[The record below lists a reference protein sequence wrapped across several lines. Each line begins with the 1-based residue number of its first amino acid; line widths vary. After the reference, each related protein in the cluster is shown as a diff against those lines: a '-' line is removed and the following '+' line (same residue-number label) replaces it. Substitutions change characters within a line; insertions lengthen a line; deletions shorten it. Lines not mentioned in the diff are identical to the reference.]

1 LLPLVFLKISTNI
14 KRLQRKIIV
23 MKINS
28 KQILAVTAALGI
40 SALSNIAL
48 AADNIKIGTFLAV
61 TGPASF
67 LGDPELK
74 TLQMYIKAINK
85 SGGIDGKK
93 VELVHYDTG
102 GKAKDAVKFAKRLIQ
117 KDKVDVIVGGS
128 TSGSTMAVIPLAEKN
143 KIPFISLAGSVKII
157 DPVKKWVFK
166 TPHTDRMAASKVFT
180 DMQKRGIKKVALIS
194 GSGGFGK
201 SGRAQSLELAPKYG
215 LTVVADESYGAKD
228 TDMTTQLTKIRDTDA
243 EAILNFGFGSG
254 PAIVTRNV
262 RQLGITLP
270 LYQSHGVASKKFIE
284 LAGDAAEGVRLPAAA
299 LLVADNLDDSD
310 EQKKVLID
318 YKTRF
323 EAAYGPVSTFGG
335 HAYDGLYIALQ
346 AIDRANSTYAA
357 KVRDEIEKTTHFV
370 GTGGVFN
377 MSASDHMGLGLDAFK
392 MLEIKNGD
400 WTIVE

>member
-1 LLPLVFLKISTNI
+1 
-14 KRLQRKIIV
+14 
-23 MKINS
+23 MKINT

-40 SALSNIAL
+40 SALSSIAL
-48 AADNIKIGTFLAV
+48 AADTIKVGTFLAV

-74 TLQMYIKAINK
+74 TLQMYIESINK

-93 VELVHYDTG
+93 IELVHYDTG
-102 GKAKDAVKFAKRLIQ
+102 GKAKEAVKFTKRLIQ
-117 KDKVDVIVGGS
+117 KDKVDVIIGGS
-128 TSGSTMAVIPLAEKN
+128 TSGSSIAVMPLVEKDHV
-143 KIPFISLAGSVKII
+143 PFISLAGAVKII
-157 DPVKKWVFK
+157 DPVNKWVFK
-166 TPHTDRMAASKVFT
+166 TPHTDRMAASRIFT
-180 DMQKRGIKKVALIS
+180 DMQKRGIKKIALIC
-194 GSGGFGK
+194 GSGGFDK
-201 SGRAQSLELAPKYG
+201 SGREQSLELAPEYG
-215 LTVVADESYGAKD
+215 LTVVADETYGAKD

-243 EAILNFGFGSG
+243 QAILNFGFGSG
-254 PAIVTRNV
+254 PAIVTKNV

-299 LLVADNLDDSD
+299 LLVAKDLSDDD
-310 EQKKVLID
+310 EQKKVLLD
-318 YKTRF
+318 YIQRF
-323 EAAYGPVSTFGG
+323 EAEYGAVSTFGG
-335 HAYDGLYIALQ
+335 HAYDGLFIALQ
-346 AIDRANSTYAA
+346 AIDRANSTDPE

-377 MSASDHMGLGLDAFK
+377 MSATDHMGLGLDAFK